1 MNKTAAASRN
11 LSLNALRGAVGGVV
25 GAGDAVGCWDQLVW
39 LWRILSALDGL
50 MVTLWAI
57 VYRLRAGEIALG
69 GVCPAGAMALGARPV
84 VAASRL
90 ARVRARTGVRT
101 MPDRRGLTGA
111 MAPAGGEPRGAR
123 PLMEWG
129 WRDRGLVALSPV
141 QGARWRMFS
150 EPGWGASRSCDLIVP
165 VG

>member
-69 GVCPAGAMALGARPV
+69 GVCPAGAMA
-84 VAASRL
+84 
-90 ARVRARTGVRT
+90 
-101 MPDRRGLTGA
+101 
-111 MAPAGGEPRGAR
+111 PAGGEPRGAR

-129 WRDRGLVALSPV
+129 RRDRGLVALSPV

>member
-1 MNKTAAASRN
+1 MNTAAAISPN
-11 LSLNALRGAVGGVV
+11 SSLNALRGAVGGVV
-25 GAGDAVGCWDQLVW
+25 GAAEDGDCWDRLVW

-50 MVTLWAI
+50 MATLWAI

-111 MAPAGGEPRGAR
+111 MALAGGEPRGAR

-141 QGARWRMFS
+141 QGGRWRMFS
-150 EPGWGASRSCDLIVP
+150 ESGWGASRSCDLIVP
-165 VG
+165 IG

>member
-1 MNKTAAASRN
+1 MNTAAAISPN
-11 LSLNALRGAVGGVV
+11 SSLNALRGAVGGVV
-25 GAGDAVGCWDQLVW
+25 GAAEDGDCWDRLVW

-50 MVTLWAI
+50 MVTLWEI

-69 GVCPAGAMALGARPV
+69 GVCPAGAMALGTRPV

-90 ARVRARTGVRT
+90 ARVRARTGVRA

-141 QGARWRMFS
+141 QGGRWRMFS